1 MFKKINIYLLIEK
14 LVIKI
19 VIIHLLVALRL
30 HQQSIHVKKRSKS
43 INIQWKEY
51 SENTKINNL
60 SVFVCFG
67 IDDVPSQG
75 S

>member
-1 MFKKINIYLLIEK
+1 MHAKNEE
-14 LVIKI
+14 
-19 VIIHLLVALRL
+19 
-30 HQQSIHVKKRSKS
+30 KS

-60 SVFVCFG
+60 SVLVCLG

-75 S
+75 SENG